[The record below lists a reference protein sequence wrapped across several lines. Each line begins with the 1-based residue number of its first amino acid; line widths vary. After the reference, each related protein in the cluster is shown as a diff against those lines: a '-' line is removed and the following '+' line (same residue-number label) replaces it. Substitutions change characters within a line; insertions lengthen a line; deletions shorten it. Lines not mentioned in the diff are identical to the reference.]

1 MCIGICHTFL
11 SNFTGALVILLV
23 RAGKGW
29 DELDEKSFWAF
40 SHLQG
45 CACAGGNL
53 TFLECFLRWCWKWEM
68 GNGIWDMGYGLWV
81 MGYGIWDM
89 GYGI

>member
-1 MCIGICHTFL
+1 MAGRIQNFGRAVGSRQPRQGVGIGICHTFL
-11 SNFTGALVILLV
+11 SNFTGALDILLV

-29 DELDEKSFWAF
+29 DELDEKSFWVS

-53 TFLECFLRWCWKWEM
+53 TFLECFLRWCWK
-68 GNGIWDMGYGLWV
+68 
-81 MGYGIWDM
+81 
-89 GYGI
+89 